1 MTVSRPGNHPL
12 IAAGRA
18 LFSARTS
25 APTPECSGP
34 PPRRPLFDLAL
45 PARRHRLAALAI
57 IVLIV
62 AVVPLI
68 FPSGYYY
75 RIAALVFVFALA
87 ALGLNLLMGFAG
99 QVSLGHAGFL
109 GIGAYAAA
117 IGPTHLGLPSWL
129 SVLGGAALSV
139 AVAFAV
145 GKPILRLKGHYL
157 AVATLGFGLLIAIVL
172 NNEAGFT
179 GGPDG
184 MTVPRFAVFGWT
196 LRGAA
201 TFYWVCAAIFVIG
214 AVLAYNLIDSPTGR
228 ALRAVHDSEIAA
240 RVLGVDVGRSKLH
253 VFVISAVYTS
263 VAGSLLALLNGHIT
277 PEAAG
282 FMRSIELVAM
292 VVLGG
297 MGSVAGSLVG
307 AAVLVMLPQV
317 LTFLHDYEHM
327 VLGLLIMGVMIFMRG
342 GIVPTIAA
350 AWAGRRP

>member
-1 MTVSRPGNHPL
+1 MV
-12 IAAGRA
+12 AASVPSSNQV
-18 LFSARTS
+18 FSVPEAR
-25 APTPECSGP
+25 
-34 PPRRPLFDLAL
+34 
-45 PARRHRLAALAI
+45 ARRHRLVAVAAV
-57 IVLIV
+57 VLIV
-62 AVVPLI
+62 TIMPLL

-75 RIAALVFVFALA
+75 RIAALVFIFALA
-87 ALGLNLLMGFAG
+87 ALGLNLLMGLAG
-99 QVSLGHAGFL
+99 QVSLGHAGFV

-129 SVLGGAALSV
+129 SVLGGALLSI

-157 AVATLGFGLLIAIVL
+157 AVATLGFGLLVAIVL
-172 NNEAGFT
+172 NNEARFT

-184 MTVPRFAVFGWT
+184 MTVPHLALFGWP
-196 LRGAA
+196 LRGAV
-201 TFYWVCAAIFVIG
+201 TFYWVCAAAFVIG

-228 ALRAVHDSEIAA
+228 ALRAIHDSEIAA
-240 RVLGVDVGRSKLH
+240 RVLGVDVGRAKLRI
-253 VFVISAVYTS
+253 FVISAVYTS

-297 MGSVAGSLVG
+297 MASIAGSLVG
-307 AAVLVMLPQV
+307 AAVLVILPQA
-317 LTFLHDYEHM
+317 LTFLHDYEHI

-342 GIVPTIAA
+342 GIVPTLAA
-350 AWAGRRP
+350 AWRDRRP